1 MLELAEDNI
10 FDEQEILGIMTLNSP
25 NEGTILEHSP
35 DNVRYLV
42 QILYQLCNS
51 IDLDINDTV
60 QEKADGYVFAEDLAE
75 LIETLVE
82 VSLP

>member
-1 MLELAEDNI
+1 
-10 FDEQEILGIMTLNSP
+10 MTLNSP

-35 DNVRYLV
+35 ENVKYLI

-51 IDLDINDTV
+51 IDLNNDDTL
-60 QEKADGYVFAEDLAE
+60 QNQSDGYVFAEDLAD

-82 VSLP
+82 VSA